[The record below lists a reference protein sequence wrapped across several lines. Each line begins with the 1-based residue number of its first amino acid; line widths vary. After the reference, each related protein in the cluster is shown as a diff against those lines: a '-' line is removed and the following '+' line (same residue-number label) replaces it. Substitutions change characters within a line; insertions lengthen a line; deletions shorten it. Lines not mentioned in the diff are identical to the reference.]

1 MKCIE
6 GYSLDRI
13 KMTKIC
19 ENDQKY
25 NKYYHNKYGEYDW
38 KLCKC
43 IYFDNTRK
51 QKDAFNWILDTQRFK
66 SLFKFFLVDGS

>member
-6 GYSLDRI
+6 GYSHDQI
-13 KMTKIC
+13 KMTEIC

-25 NKYYHNKYGEYDW
+25 NKYYHNEYGEYDW

-43 IYFDNTRK
+43 IYFDNTHK